1 MAQPMPVDAPVTT
14 TDRMV
19 FSPEVHAIMPWIFT
33 GVPDKRSEAERRAGT
48 QEPHWTPDQQR
59 NTKVLR
65 CVPGNAT

>member
-1 MAQPMPVDAPVTT
+1 
-14 TDRMV
+14 MV
-19 FSPEVHAIMPWIFT
+19 FSPEVHAIMPWILT